1 MLIFFD
7 KAHTGAA
14 KSFIWNKGQIELSS
28 EPNDAWRFDQSSD
41 RYKSVRCIAEAVG
54 CDLKIRPKNPH
65 AQFWMKHT
73 DKPEWHRILSKHD
86 MTKHLKAQ
94 VDIVVD
100 FIQDAGNSYYVNQ
113 YQRQQLLL
121 DALQPARATRDDEPH
136 GVKLGRDGFAQVPH
150 YDNVSS
156 STGRMSITEGPRILT
171 MPKEARNIFVSRW
184 GTEGSL
190 LEVDYNA
197 LELRV
202 LAWIQGFNV
211 DTDDAYMWV
220 AQKIDSADTPRHI
233 IKEAILAAM
242 YGMSRKNFA
251 LRYQDMPDAV
261 DVYDKVRT
269 TLGVLDLE
277 RRLGKGDFANAFG
290 RRLSDTTARISHYVQ
305 SSAVDVACDGFMHL
319 VETHPEIV
327 PCFII
332 HDALVIDVHNDVLE
346 DIKRAC
352 KGGLQVGIIG
362 QHLQVRLRRF
372 GSE

>member
-1 MLIFFD
+1 MRVFFD
-7 KAHTGAA
+7 KDLVGSS
-14 KSFIWNKGQIELSS
+14 KSFVWDDGRVSLTDEADWYFDKSTS
-28 EPNDAWRFDQSSD
+28 RYMRVRPASDA
-41 RYKSVRCIAEAVG
+41 AG
-54 CDLKIRPKNPH
+54 CDLVQTPRKPH
-65 AQFWMKHT
+65 VHFWKKHT
-73 DKPEWHRILSKHD
+73 QHPAWHRILSKAD
-86 MTKHLKAQ
+86 MTTHIQTQ
-94 VDIVVD
+94 VNHVVS
-100 FIQDAGNSYYVNQ
+100 FLQEEAHAYYINQ
-113 YQRQQLLL
+113 YQRQQQLL

-136 GVKLGRDGFAQVPH
+136 GVKLGRDGFAQVPC

-156 STGRMSITEGPRILT
+156 STGRMSITDGPRILT
-171 MPKEARNIFVSRW
+171 MPKEARSIFVSRW
-184 GTEGSL
+184 GAEGTL

-220 AQKIDSADTPRHI
+220 ARKIDSADTPRHI
-233 IKEAILAAM
+233 IKESILAAM

-261 DVYDKVRT
+261 DVYDKVRA

-277 RRLGKGDFANAFG
+277 RRLGKGDFTNAFG

-332 HDALVIDVHNDVLE
+332 HDALVIDVHNDLLE
-346 DIKRAC
+346 DVKRGC
-352 KGGLQVGIIG
+352 KDGLHVGIIN
-362 QHLQVRLRRF
+362 QQLQVRLRSF

>member
-1 MLIFFD
+1 MI
-7 KAHTGAA
+7 
-14 KSFIWNKGQIELSS
+14 
-28 EPNDAWRFDQSSD
+28 
-41 RYKSVRCIAEAVG
+41 
-54 CDLKIRPKNPH
+54 
-65 AQFWMKHT
+65 
-73 DKPEWHRILSKHD
+73 
-86 MTKHLKAQ
+86 
-94 VDIVVD
+94 
-100 FIQDAGNSYYVNQ
+100 
-113 YQRQQLLL
+113 
-121 DALQPARATRDDEPH
+121 
-136 GVKLGRDGFAQVPH
+136 
-150 YDNVSS
+150 
-156 STGRMSITEGPRILT
+156 
-171 MPKEARNIFVSRW
+171 
-184 GTEGSL
+184 
-190 LEVDYNA
+190 EVDYNA

-202 LAWIQGFNV
+202 LAWIQGFNI
-211 DTDDAYMWV
+211 DTEDAYMWV
-220 AQKIDSADTPRHI
+220 AQQIDAANTPRHI
-233 IKEAILAAM
+233 IKESILAAM

-251 LRYQDMPDAV
+251 LRYQDMPDAI

-362 QHLQVRLRRF
+362 QHLQVRLRSF